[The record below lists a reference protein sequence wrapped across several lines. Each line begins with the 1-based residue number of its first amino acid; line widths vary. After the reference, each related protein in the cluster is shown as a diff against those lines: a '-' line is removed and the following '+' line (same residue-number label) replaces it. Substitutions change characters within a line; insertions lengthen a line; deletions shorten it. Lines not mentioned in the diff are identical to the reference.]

1 MGAQTVN
8 RKIRSSNIEILRIL
22 CILAIIADHFIGQSG
37 ITEFSSFSA
46 ALFYYGASS
55 LSRVACSVF
64 VIISAW
70 FSADNDFKFSR
81 VIHTWLTVVM
91 YTVPLTIV
99 MMCMG
104 MADKNNL
111 VAAFLPVSRGP
122 LWFAGCYIIIV
133 LLSPALN
140 MLINKAPRKIL
151 TWILTVLFVLLSLY
165 STIMVSNGY
174 LVHDTWVMIYIYL
187 LTGYFKH
194 YGFPERIGSFL
205 SKPLNCLI
213 VFFIFWLPMVF
224 FRSLGDYSTSSL
236 YILRVAR
243 DYADCFRAQL
253 QSVPNMVMA
262 YSIFFCF
269 KSVNVKP
276 SRIINFLAS
285 TTLGVYCFHQVPVWY
300 GFLWKQIMT
309 VPVNADALHGWRR
322 ALYAIF
328 AIVLIW
334 VLGTVAEII
343 RNQISLFLFEKRNFT
358 TSLCKK
364 IDSAVNGEQ
373 TSEINTKALI
383 TVTAVFFIVLRIM
396 SMEHYWYLPLTA
408 DRDLI
413 SSNEVTFILSG
424 DLLIQGE
431 CVEGSVHVKNTGS
444 AIESMSTGKYPI
456 YLGISV
462 VDDEGNEI
470 DRDYI
475 HLPIMKEGV
484 LNSDKSVDVAV
495 SLDDKIDEYFISGD
509 YRIRAEIVQEGI
521 GWEEDSAVFFDL

>member
-1 MGAQTVN
+1 MEAQTVT

-22 CILAIIADHFIGQSG
+22 CILAIVADHFIGQSG

-46 ALFYYGASS
+46 VLFYYGASS

-70 FSADNDFKFSR
+70 FSTDKDFKFSR

-104 MADKNNL
+104 LADKSNL
-111 VAAFLPVSRGP
+111 VAALLPVSRGP

-140 MLINKAPRKIL
+140 MLINKAPRKLL
-151 TWILTVLFVLLSLY
+151 TWMLTVLFILLSLY
-165 STIMVSNGY
+165 STIMVGNGY
-174 LVHDTWVMIYIYL
+174 LVHDTWVMLYIYL

-194 YGFPERIGSFL
+194 YGLPERIGRFL
-205 SKPLNCLI
+205 SKPLNCLFLFA
-213 VFFIFWLPMVF
+213 VCWVPMVF
-224 FRSLGDYSTSSL
+224 FRSLGDYTTSRL
-236 YILRVAR
+236 YILRIAGE
-243 DYADCFRAQL
+243 YADCFRAQL
-253 QSVPNMVMA
+253 QSIPNMVMA
-262 YSIFFCF
+262 YSLFFCF
-269 KSVNVKP
+269 KALKVKS

-300 GFLWKQIMT
+300 VYLWDRIMT
-309 VPVNADALHGWRR
+309 VPVDADALHGWKR
-322 ALYAIF
+322 ALYAICSVIF
-328 AIVLIW
+328 IW
-334 VLGTVAEII
+334 IIGTIAEII
-343 RNQISLFLFEKRNFT
+343 RNRIAFFLIEKRSFT

-373 TSEINTKALI
+373 QSDMNMKGVIAA
-383 TVTAVFFIVLRIM
+383 TAVFFIVLKFV
-396 SMEHYWYLPLTA
+396 SVGHYWYMPLTA

-413 SSNEVTFILSG
+413 STNEATFILSG
-424 DLLIQGE
+424 DISINGE
-431 CVEGSVHVKNTGS
+431 TVDGFIRIKNTGS
-444 AIESMSTGKYPI
+444 AIENMSSGKYPI

-462 VDDEGNEI
+462 IDAEGNEI

-484 LNSDKSVDVAV
+484 LETDDSVDVVV
-495 SLDDKIDEYFISGD
+495 SLEDRIDEYFISGD
-509 YRIRAEIVQEGI
+509 YDIRAEIVQEGI
-521 GWEEDSAVFFDL
+521 GWEESSAIFFDI